1 MLFVFIIT
9 SKVSRILYE
18 DYKISFFRGVVM
30 KIIDFSK
37 SYMSWFGTGEMSSV
51 SRILLDGVCTLINSD
66 GEKDVFYLTA
76 PCRSEHT
83 HSDGQLIVMPNYDF
97 RGIFGSKEYKIYRN
111 HWVSNPDYLDDP
123 GLDTTGGRIL
133 EESGL
138 HNTKWNDVKLDIN
151 YFDNTKELTNN
162 QSVSDSTLDNSI
174 LVGQTELINEKT
186 QQKAILEYPIKTMNV
201 IKSVPRFQVDTGPIL
216 VPNFDSNKKLKVD
229 SLDIAHIVYNQFNRG
244 EYISRKP
251 VQIANT
257 NDGPL
262 SVTDYSE
269 LAKYAGINRLY
280 AVI

>member
-1 MLFVFIIT
+1 
-9 SKVSRILYE
+9 
-18 DYKISFFRGVVM
+18 M

-51 SRILLDGVCTLINSD
+51 SRILLDGVCTFINSN
-66 GEKDVFYLTA
+66 GEKNVFYLTA

-83 HSDGQLIVMPNYDF
+83 HSDEQLIVMPNYDF
-97 RGIFGSKEYKIYRN
+97 RGVFGSKEYKIFRN
-111 HWVSNPDYLDDP
+111 HWVSNPVYLDDP

-138 HNTKWNDVKLDIN
+138 QNAKWDDVKLDIN
-151 YFDNTKELTNN
+151 YFDNTKELTNKQN
-162 QSVSDSTLDNSI
+162 VSDSTLDNSI

-201 IKSVPRFQVDTGPIL
+201 IKSIPRFQVDTGPIL

-229 SLDIAHIVYNQFNRG
+229 SLDIAHIVYNQFDRG
-244 EYISRKP
+244 EYILRKP

-269 LAKYAGINRLY
+269 LIEYVGINRIF

>member
-1 MLFVFIIT
+1 
-9 SKVSRILYE
+9 
-18 DYKISFFRGVVM
+18 M

-37 SYMSWFGTGEMSSV
+37 SYMSWFGTGEMRSV
-51 SRILLDGVCTLINSD
+51 SRILIDGVCTLINSD
-66 GEKDVFYLTA
+66 GKKDVFYLIA

-83 HSDGQLIVMPNYDF
+83 HSDEQLIVMPNYDF
-97 RGIFGSKEYKIYRN
+97 RGIFGSKEYKIFRN

-138 HNTKWNDVKLDIN
+138 HDTKWDEVKLDIN
-151 YFDNTKELTNN
+151 YFDNSKELTNK
-162 QSVSDSTLDNSI
+162 QSVVDSTLNNSI
-174 LVGQTELINEKT
+174 LVGQTELMNDKT
-186 QQKAILEYPIKTMNV
+186 QKKAILEYPIKTMNV
-201 IKSVPRFQVDTGPIL
+201 IPSVPRFQVDTGPIL
-216 VPNFDSNKKLKVD
+216 VPNFESNKKLKVD
-229 SLDIAHIVYNQFNRG
+229 SLDIAYIVYSLFDQG

-257 NDGPL
+257 DDGPL

-269 LAKYAGINRLY
+269 LVEYEGINRLY

>member
-1 MLFVFIIT
+1 
-9 SKVSRILYE
+9 
-18 DYKISFFRGVVM
+18 M

-37 SYMSWFGTGEMSSV
+37 SYMSWFGNGEMRSI
-51 SRILLDGVCTLINSD
+51 SRILLDGVCTLINSQ
-66 GEKDVFYLTA
+66 GEKEVFYLIA

-83 HSDGQLIVMPNYDF
+83 HSDEQLIVMPNYDF
-97 RGIFGSKEYKIYRN
+97 RCIFGSKEYKIFRN

-138 HNTKWNDVKLDIN
+138 HNTKWDDVKLDIN
-151 YFDNTKELTNN
+151 YFDNTKELTNK
-162 QSVSDSTLDNSI
+162 QSIVDSTLNNSI
-174 LVGQTELINEKT
+174 LVGRTELTNDKT
-186 QQKAILEYPIKTMNV
+186 QQKAILEYPIKTMN
-201 IKSVPRFQVDTGPIL
+201 IIPSVPRFQVDTGPML
-216 VPNFDSNKKLKVD
+216 VPNFESNKKLKVD
-229 SLDIAHIVYNQFNRG
+229 SLDIAYIVYSLFDRG

-251 VQIANT
+251 VEIANT

-269 LAKYAGINRLY
+269 LIEYVGINRIF

>member
-1 MLFVFIIT
+1 
-9 SKVSRILYE
+9 
-18 DYKISFFRGVVM
+18 M

-37 SYMSWFGTGEMSSV
+37 SYMSWFGTGVKSSV
-51 SRILLDGVCTLINSD
+51 SRILLDGVCTLINSH
-66 GEKDVFYLTA
+66 GERDVFYLTA

-83 HSDGQLIVMPNYDF
+83 HSDEQLIVMPNYDF
-97 RGIFGSKEYKIYRN
+97 RCIFGSKEYKIFRN

-138 HNTKWNDVKLDIN
+138 HITKWDDVKLDIN
-151 YFDNTKELTNN
+151 YFDNTKELTNK
-162 QSVSDSTLDNSI
+162 QSVVDSTLNNSI
-174 LVGQTELINEKT
+174 LVGQTELINDKT

-201 IKSVPRFQVDTGPIL
+201 IPSVPRFQVDTGPIL
-216 VPNFDSNKKLKVD
+216 VPNFESNKKLKVD
-229 SLDIAHIVYNQFNRG
+229 SLDIAHIVYNLFDQG

-257 NDGPL
+257 DDGPL
-262 SVTDYSE
+262 SVTDYSLLVE
-269 LAKYAGINRLY
+269 YVGINRLY